1 MLFMSEPPLN
11 DIEFTL
17 FKNETQLEDIIKL
30 IQNDLSEPYSIYV
43 YRYFIQQW
51 CIVPSPVRFLM
62 S

>member
-1 MLFMSEPPLN
+1 MSETPVN

-17 FKNETQLEDIIKL
+17 FKDETQLDDIIKL

-51 CIVPSPVRFLM
+51 CSITPSGRFLM